1 MTATTEVACS
11 SSKVADLTT
20 SGSGC
25 DSAQLLPSNEA
36 TAASAEIDKSL
47 DPLLGLGMADD
58 HNAKSND
65 KTEAAQQ
72 DSGSIEPPAS
82 VVKFNRESIGGND
95 PLQAKQISSSGKAR
109 THGDAMRDSVVHEEL
124 TVSAP
129 VITNISENMNLRMP
143 SSRDELEHE
152 PVLNRFAG
160 ATDTGD
166 AKDEAQTCREEA
178 FQCRRHVPAAEVMT
192 DQSGRSGAEAEKIE
206 RHRHNHES
214 AAEVVEPDLPSKQD
228 ITEAFVNEDIESTG
242 IPAQPSTEDVTSSA
256 ETLEK
261 EDMLRLINRTV
272 LADYFFSFTALVV
285 SVFLAQADP
294 VLSIAFVAGVA
305 GWLWTLPREDLIME
319 LGLEA
324 ALTVTGLT
332 QGVWVAAC
340 VAAMAMLR
348 VIHRFAKEA
357 VQYVH
362 SWRSSDGYISGG
374 NGDCVQA
381 FTWPYGRTSP
391 HEQLG

>member
-1 MTATTEVACS
+1 
-11 SSKVADLTT
+11 
-20 SGSGC
+20 
-25 DSAQLLPSNEA
+25 
-36 TAASAEIDKSL
+36 
-47 DPLLGLGMADD
+47 
-58 HNAKSND
+58 
-65 KTEAAQQ
+65 
-72 DSGSIEPPAS
+72 
-82 VVKFNRESIGGND
+82 
-95 PLQAKQISSSGKAR
+95 
-109 THGDAMRDSVVHEEL
+109 MRDSVVHEEL

-192 DQSGRSGAEAEKIE
+192 DQSGRSGAEAEEIE

-214 AAEVVEPDLPSKQD
+214 AAEVVEPDLPSEQD
-228 ITEAFVNEDIESTG
+228 IMEAFVNEDIESTG
-242 IPAQPSTEDVTSSA
+242 IPAQPSTEDLWRATHDKHN
-256 ETLEK
+256 TQQ
-261 EDMLRLINRTV
+261 

-374 NGDCVQA
+374 NGGLRYLDLILTAVRDGGVYWNTGSKSWIGSDLTFADCIQA
-381 FTWPYGRTSP
+381 FTWPYDCTREEPVRAVMSMIK
-391 HEQLG
+391 EELVKA